1 MNDKVLSTL
10 EYTKIIELLTEKAT
24 SAPGREL
31 CRNLSPMTD
40 LKAIE
45 LAQTETSDALTML
58 FQKGSTSFGGNKD
71 ISMGLRSLEIGSTLS
86 AAELL
91 KIAGLLD
98 NVNRIKAYGRS
109 QQDDEKETSLT
120 GYFERLEPLT
130 LLSGEIRRCILSE
143 EEIADDASPTLK
155 HIRRSIALTGEK
167 IHSQLTSMV
176 NGSCRNYLQDAVIT
190 MRDNRYCIPVKSEY
204 KNQVPGMVHDQSS
217 TGSTFFI
224 EPAAVVELNNHLKEL
239 SVQEKKKLKC
249 SLPP

>member
-120 GYFERLEPLT
+120 G
-130 LLSGEIRRCILSE
+130 
-143 EEIADDASPTLK
+143 
-155 HIRRSIALTGEK
+155 
-167 IHSQLTSMV
+167 
-176 NGSCRNYLQDAVIT
+176 
-190 MRDNRYCIPVKSEY
+190 
-204 KNQVPGMVHDQSS
+204 
-217 TGSTFFI
+217 
-224 EPAAVVELNNHLKEL
+224 
-239 SVQEKKKLKC
+239 
-249 SLPP
+249 